1 LRKCDKY
8 VVSILDVLT
17 ACPLHLFDCHLAAL
31 SRGASPSAA
40 PVGPLRGATFE
51 YRQDLPSAIEERAK
65 MVASLQANEKSA
77 AAEKSVKNAS
87 AAAAASGG
95 ANSGGSGGGGAGANA
110 SGKEVGQKT
119 PVVLVVFIGGCTYGE
134 ISAIRQLA
142 RKEKN
147 RREFVI
153 ATTKIVNGRTL
164 LDGCVELIENN
175 LDRAS
180 LSVTSGLGK

>member
-1 LRKCDKY
+1 
-8 VVSILDVLT
+8 
-17 ACPLHLFDCHLAAL
+17 
-31 SRGASPSAA
+31 
-40 PVGPLRGATFE
+40 
-51 YRQDLPSAIEERAK
+51 
-65 MVASLQANEKSA
+65 MVASLQANAQTA
-77 AAEKSVKNAS
+77 AAEKSAKDAS

-95 ANSGGSGGGGAGANA
+95 ANSSGANSGGANA

-153 ATTKIVNGRTL
+153 ATTKIINGRTL